1 MEANVGHV
9 NHSLEVANVCANVSP
24 LTWRLTLAPITPS
37 KANVRVKVRPLT
49 LAPTFIPASFV
60 GCYEKLEPK
69 LDP

>member
-1 MEANVGHV
+1 MA
-9 NHSLEVANVCANVSP
+9 P
-24 LTWRLTLAPITPS
+24 LAIS
-37 KANVRVKVRPLT
+37 IANVRVKVRPLT